1 MLHFNGLRKQ
11 DPVPDMSQEEIR
23 QRTMQHM
30 KDQQESV
37 KKLATPAIDIVVKA
51 TDKIKKTFVDP
62 FRP

>member
-1 MLHFNGLRKQ
+1 MLHFNGIRKQ
-11 DPVPDMSQEEIR
+11 DPVPDMTQEEVR

-37 KKLATPAIDIVVKA
+37 KKLAMPALDVVTKA

>member
-1 MLHFNGLRKQ
+1 MLHFNGIRKQ
-11 DPVPDMSQEEIR
+11 DPVPDMTQEEVR

-37 KKLATPAIDIVVKA
+37 KKLAMPALDVATKA

-62 FRP
+62 FRQ